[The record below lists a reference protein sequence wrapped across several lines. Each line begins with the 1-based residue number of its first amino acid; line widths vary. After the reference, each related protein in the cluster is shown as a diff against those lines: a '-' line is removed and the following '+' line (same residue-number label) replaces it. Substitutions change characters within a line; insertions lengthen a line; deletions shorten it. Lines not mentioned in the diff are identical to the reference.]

1 MASTSSEMLLTDWD
15 MLLVVTCSE
24 PICVV
29 CVPRVLWSAVTVALM
44 PLRSV
49 RKVLIC
55 EVCVVTVP
63 LTASTSS
70 EMLLTSWVILLVVT
84 CSEPICVVCV
94 PSVVWSAVTVAL
106 MPFRSVRKVLICE
119 VCPFTV
125 VVSDDTDCVMLLVVM
140 VRLAICSV

>member
-1 MASTSSEMLLTDWD
+1 
-15 MLLVVTCSE
+15 
-24 PICVV
+24 
-29 CVPRVLWSAVTVALM
+29 
-44 PLRSV
+44 
-49 RKVLIC
+49 
-55 EVCVVTVP
+55 
-63 LTASTSS
+63 
-70 EMLLTSWVILLVVT
+70 MLLTSWVMLLVVT